1 MRVMK
6 KIIILFLLISF
17 CGDNA
22 ETIEE
27 SSGVVENTTTS
38 TLNSSSTTQ
47 TTSIELEE
55 SSDSSE
61 RRYRGVLRTSILQ
74 SVPLVYDFKDYTE
87 KVIKPNHEYI
97 EYFVYS
103 IRMPVVDDSQKCA
116 SEVNSAIEDTV
127 NNLIEDTKSVLEYTN
142 PEEAKEEWGGFS
154 EWLSIDYDIVEL
166 SEEVIS
172 IFISYS
178 TYSFG
183 AAHPISATIGF
194 NYLVEDCSEF
204 EVQKLFD
211 NSNTEYEDL
220 ISQEMLNQLCAN
232 ATKDECEIFLN
243 FTDPFPTL
251 TELLDCCS
259 AFAVSEFGIFV
270 QFWEYE
276 VSGFAQGSELILL
289 PWYDLVPALDK
300 NGPYSG
306 VLREYSEISW
316 IVTIFEPKWKI

>member
-1 MRVMK
+1 MEK
-6 KIIILFLLISF
+6 FLLVILLIIFSF
-17 CGDNA
+17 CSSEADEA
-22 ETIEE
+22 VEQDLETTI
-27 SSGVVENTTTS
+27 TTTVAS
-38 TLNSSSTTQ
+38 TSTVQ
-47 TTSIELEE
+47 TTIINQENPL
-55 SSDSSE
+55 DTSE
-61 RRYRGVLRTSILQ
+61 RRYRGVLRTSIRQ
-74 SVPLVYDFKDYTE
+74 SIPLVYDFKNYIETAVNPD
-87 KVIKPNHEYI
+87 HEYI
-97 EYFVYS
+97 EYFGYE
-103 IRMPVVDDSQKCA
+103 IRMPIVDDSQKCA

-194 NYLVEDCSEF
+194 NYLVEDCSEL
-204 EVQKLFD
+204 EIQKLFD
-211 NSNTEYEDL
+211 ASNTEYEDL

-232 ATKDECEIFLN
+232 ATNDECEIFLN

-251 TELLDCCS
+251 TELLDCS
-259 AFAVSEFGIFV
+259 STVAMSEFGLFV

-276 VSGFAQGSELILL
+276 VSGGAQGEELILL
-289 PWYDLVPALDK
+289 PWYDLVPVLDQ
-300 NGPYSG
+300 NGPYSN
-306 VLREYSEISW
+306 VLKEYSERSW
-316 IVTIFEPKWKI
+316 LVSLFEPKWGF

>member
-1 MRVMK
+1 MK
-6 KIIILFLLISF
+6 RYLILLLLLSF
-17 CGDNA
+17 CGGSA
-22 ETIEE
+22 EVIDEAATVEE
-27 SSGVVENTTTS
+27 SSTTTS
-38 TLNSSSTTQ
+38 ISTT
-47 TTSIELEE
+47 TTHSTIIKQEE
-55 SSDSSE
+55 QLGTSE
-61 RRYRGVLRTSILQ
+61 RRHRGVLRTSIIQ
-74 SVPLVYDFKDYTE
+74 SVPLVYDFKNYIET
-87 KVIKPNHEYI
+87 VINPDHEYI
-97 EYFVYS
+97 EYFVYD
-103 IRMPVVDDSQKCA
+103 IRMPVIDDSQKCA
-116 SEVNSAIEDTV
+116 SEANSAIEDTV

-142 PEEAKEEWGGFS
+142 PEEAEEEWGGFS

-204 EVQKLFD
+204 EIQKLFD
-211 NSNTEYEDL
+211 ASNSEYEDL

-232 ATKDECEIFLN
+232 ATKDECEVFLN

-259 AFAVSEFGIFV
+259 TFAISEFGLFV

-276 VSGFAQGSELILL
+276 VSGYAQGSELILL
-289 PWYDLVPALDK
+289 PWYDLVSVLDK
-300 NGPYSG
+300 NGRYID

-316 IVTIFEPKWKI
+316 IVSIFEPEWVFNQ

>member
-1 MRVMK
+1 MK
-6 KIIILFLLISF
+6 RYLILLLLLSF
-17 CGDNA
+17 CGGSA
-22 ETIEE
+22 EVIDEAATFEE
-27 SSGVVENTTTS
+27 SSTTTS
-38 TLNSSSTTQ
+38 TSTTTTQ
-47 TTSIELEE
+47 TTIIKQEKSL
-55 SSDSSE
+55 DTSE
-61 RRYRGVLRTSILQ
+61 RRYRGVLRTSIRQ
-74 SVPLVYDFKDYTE
+74 SVPLVYDIKNYTE
-87 KVIKPNHEYI
+87 TVINPDHEYI
-97 EYFVYS
+97 EYFGYD

-116 SEVNSAIEDTV
+116 SEVNSAIEDSV

-142 PEEAKEEWGGFS
+142 PEEAEEEWGGFS

-194 NYLVEDCSEF
+194 NYLVEDCSEL
-204 EVQKLFD
+204 EIQKLFD
-211 NSNTEYEDL
+211 ASSTEYEDL

-232 ATKDECEIFLN
+232 ATNDECEIFLN

-259 AFAVSEFGIFV
+259 AFAVSEFGLFV

>member
-1 MRVMK
+1 MK
-6 KIIILFLLISF
+6 RYLILLLLLSF
-17 CGDNA
+17 CGGSA
-22 ETIEE
+22 EVIDEAATVEE
-27 SSGVVENTTTS
+27 SSTTTS
-38 TLNSSSTTQ
+38 ISTT
-47 TTSIELEE
+47 TTHSTIIKQEE
-55 SSDSSE
+55 QLGTSE
-61 RRYRGVLRTSILQ
+61 RRHRGVLRTSIIQ
-74 SVPLVYDFKDYTE
+74 SVPLVYDFKNYIET
-87 KVIKPNHEYI
+87 VINPDHEYI
-97 EYFVYS
+97 EYFVYD
-103 IRMPVVDDSQKCA
+103 IRMPVIDDSQKCA
-116 SEVNSAIEDTV
+116 SEANSAIEDTV

-166 SEEVIS
+166 SEQVIS

-194 NYLVEDCSEF
+194 NYFVEDCSEL
-204 EVQKLFD
+204 EIQKLFD
-211 NSNTEYEDL
+211 SSNAEYEDL

-251 TELLDCCS
+251 TELLGCCS
-259 AFAVSEFGIFV
+259 AFAISEFGLFV

-276 VSGFAQGSELILL
+276 VSGYAQGSELILL
-289 PWYDLVPALDK
+289 PWHDLVSVLDK

-316 IVTIFEPKWKI
+316 IISIFEPKWDF

>member
-1 MRVMK
+1 MK
-6 KIIILFLLISF
+6 KFLLVILLILFSF
-17 CGDNA
+17 CSSEADEA
-22 ETIEE
+22 VEQALETTI
-27 SSGVVENTTTS
+27 TS
-38 TLNSSSTTQ
+38 TVASTSAVQNTIIKQ
-47 TTSIELEE
+47 EE
-55 SSDSSE
+55 PLDTSE
-61 RRYRGVLRTSILQ
+61 RRYRGVLRTSIRQ
-74 SVPLVYDFKDYTE
+74 SIPLVYDFKNYIETAVNPD
-87 KVIKPNHEYI
+87 HEYI
-97 EYFVYS
+97 EYFGYE
-103 IRMPVVDDSQKCA
+103 IRMPIVDDSQKCA

-204 EVQKLFD
+204 EIQKLFD
-211 NSNTEYEDL
+211 ASNSEYEDL

-232 ATKDECEIFLN
+232 ATKDECEVFLN

-259 AFAVSEFGIFV
+259 TFAISEFGLFV

-276 VSGFAQGSELILL
+276 VSGYAQGSELILL
-289 PWYDLVPALDK
+289 PWYDLVSVLDK
-300 NGPYSG
+300 NGRYID

-316 IVTIFEPKWKI
+316 IVSIFEPEWVFNQ

>member
-1 MRVMK
+1 MK
-6 KIIILFLLISF
+6 RYLILLLLLSF
-17 CGDNA
+17 CGGSA
-22 ETIEE
+22 EVIDEAATVEE
-27 SSGVVENTTTS
+27 SSTTTS
-38 TLNSSSTTQ
+38 ISTT
-47 TTSIELEE
+47 TTHSTIIKQEE
-55 SSDSSE
+55 QLGTSE
-61 RRYRGVLRTSILQ
+61 RRHRGVLRTSIIQ
-74 SVPLVYDFKDYTE
+74 SVPLVYDFKNYIET
-87 KVIKPNHEYI
+87 VINPDHEYI
-97 EYFVYS
+97 EYFVYD
-103 IRMPVVDDSQKCA
+103 IRMPVIDDSQKCA
-116 SEVNSAIEDTV
+116 SEANSAIEDTV

-183 AAHPISATIGF
+183 AAHPISATMSF

-204 EVQKLFD
+204 EIQKLFD
-211 NSNTEYEDL
+211 ASNSEYEDL

-232 ATKDECEIFLN
+232 ATKDECEVFLN

-259 AFAVSEFGIFV
+259 TFAISEFGLFV

-276 VSGFAQGSELILL
+276 VSGYAQGSELILL
-289 PWYDLVPALDK
+289 PWYDLVSVLDK
-300 NGPYSG
+300 NGRYID

-316 IVTIFEPKWKI
+316 IVSIFEPEWVFNQ

>member
-1 MRVMK
+1 MK
-6 KIIILFLLISF
+6 KFLLVILLILFSF
-17 CGDNA
+17 CSSEADESVEQA
-22 ETIEE
+22 LETTI
-27 SSGVVENTTTS
+27 TS
-38 TLNSSSTTQ
+38 TVASTSTVQ
-47 TTSIELEE
+47 TTIIKQEE
-55 SSDSSE
+55 PLDTSE
-61 RRYRGVLRTSILQ
+61 RRYRGVLRTSIRQ
-74 SVPLVYDFKDYTE
+74 SVPLVYDFKNYTE
-87 KVIKPNHEYI
+87 TVINPDHEYI
-97 EYFVYS
+97 EYFSYE
-103 IRMPVVDDSQKCA
+103 IRMPVIDDSQKCA

-142 PEEAKEEWGGFS
+142 PEEAEEEWGGFS

-166 SEEVIS
+166 SEEVVS

-194 NYLVEDCSEF
+194 NYLVEDCSEL
-204 EVQKLFD
+204 EIQKLFD
-211 NSNTEYEDL
+211 ASNTEYEDL

-232 ATKDECEIFLN
+232 ATNDECEIFLN

-259 AFAVSEFGIFV
+259 TFAISEFGLFV

-276 VSGFAQGSELILL
+276 VSGYAQGSELILL
-289 PWYDLVPALDK
+289 PWYDLVSALDK
-300 NGPYSG
+300 NGHYSD

-316 IVTIFEPKWKI
+316 IVSIFEPAWDF

>member
-1 MRVMK
+1 MK
-6 KIIILFLLISF
+6 KFLLVILLILFSF
-17 CGDNA
+17 CSSEADKA
-22 ETIEE
+22 VEQALETTI
-27 SSGVVENTTTS
+27 TS
-38 TLNSSSTTQ
+38 TVASTSTVQ
-47 TTSIELEE
+47 TTIIKQEE
-55 SSDSSE
+55 PLDTSE
-61 RRYRGVLRTSILQ
+61 RRYRGVLRTSIRQ
-74 SVPLVYDFKDYTE
+74 SVPLVYDFKNYIETVVNPD
-87 KVIKPNHEYI
+87 HEYI
-97 EYFVYS
+97 EYFGYE
-103 IRMPVVDDSQKCA
+103 IRMPIVDGSQKCA

-142 PEEAKEEWGGFS
+142 PEEAEEEWGGFS

-204 EVQKLFD
+204 EILKLFD
-211 NSNTEYEDL
+211 ASNTEYEDL

-232 ATKDECEIFLN
+232 ATKDACEIFLN

-259 AFAVSEFGIFV
+259 TFAISEFGLFV

-276 VSGFAQGSELILL
+276 VSGYAQGSELILL
-289 PWYDLVPALDK
+289 PWYDLVSVLDK
-300 NGPYSG
+300 NGPYSD

-316 IVTIFEPKWKI
+316 IVSIFEPEWVFNQ

>member
-1 MRVMK
+1 
-6 KIIILFLLISF
+6 
-17 CGDNA
+17 
-22 ETIEE
+22 
-27 SSGVVENTTTS
+27 
-38 TLNSSSTTQ
+38 
-47 TTSIELEE
+47 
-55 SSDSSE
+55 
-61 RRYRGVLRTSILQ
+61 VLRTSIRQ
-74 SVPLVYDFKDYTE
+74 SVPLVYDFKNYIETVVNPD
-87 KVIKPNHEYI
+87 HEYI
-97 EYFVYS
+97 EYFGYE
-103 IRMPVVDDSQKCA
+103 IRMPIVDGSQKCA

-142 PEEAKEEWGGFS
+142 PEEAEEEWGGFS

-194 NYLVEDCSEF
+194 NYLVEDCSEL
-204 EVQKLFD
+204 EIQKLFD
-211 NSNTEYEDL
+211 ASSTEYEDL

-232 ATKDECEIFLN
+232 ATNDECEIFLN

-251 TELLDCCS
+251 TELLGCCS
-259 AFAVSEFGIFV
+259 AFAISEFGLFV

-276 VSGFAQGSELILL
+276 VSGYAQGSELILL
-289 PWYDLVPALDK
+289 PWYDLVSVLDK

>member
-1 MRVMK
+1 MK
-6 KIIILFLLISF
+6 RYLILLLLLSF
-17 CGDNA
+17 CGGSA
-22 ETIEE
+22 EVIDEAATVEE
-27 SSGVVENTTTS
+27 SSTTTS
-38 TLNSSSTTQ
+38 ISTT
-47 TTSIELEE
+47 TTHSTIIKQEE
-55 SSDSSE
+55 QLGTSE
-61 RRYRGVLRTSILQ
+61 RRHRGVLRTSIIQ
-74 SVPLVYDFKDYTE
+74 SVPLVYDFKNYIET
-87 KVIKPNHEYI
+87 VINPDHEYI
-97 EYFVYS
+97 EYFVYD
-103 IRMPVVDDSQKCA
+103 IRMPVIDDSQKCA
-116 SEVNSAIEDTV
+116 SEANSAIEDTV

-204 EVQKLFD
+204 EIQKLFD
-211 NSNTEYEDL
+211 ASNSEYEDL

-232 ATKDECEIFLN
+232 ATKDECEVFLN

-259 AFAVSEFGIFV
+259 TFAISEFGLFV

-276 VSGFAQGSELILL
+276 VSGYAQGSELILL
-289 PWYDLVPALDK
+289 PWYDLVSVLDK

-316 IVTIFEPKWKI
+316 IISIFEPKWDF

>member
-1 MRVMK
+1 MK
-6 KIIILFLLISF
+6 RYLIFLLLLSF
-17 CGDNA
+17 CGGGVEVID
-22 ETIEE
+22 ESTVVEE
-27 SSGVVENTTTS
+27 STTTTS
-38 TLNSSSTTQ
+38 TSTTTTQ
-47 TTSIELEE
+47 TTIVKQEE
-55 SSDSSE
+55 SLDTSE
-61 RRYRGVLRTSILQ
+61 RRYRGVLRTSIRQ
-74 SVPLVYDFKDYTE
+74 SVPLVYDFKNYTE
-87 KVIKPNHEYI
+87 KAINPDHEYI
-97 EYFVYS
+97 EYFGYE
-103 IRMPVVDDSQKCA
+103 IRMPVVDNSQKCA

-142 PEEAKEEWGGFS
+142 PEEAEEEWGGFS

-194 NYLVEDCSEF
+194 NYLVEDCSEL
-204 EVQKLFD
+204 EIQKLFD
-211 NSNTEYEDL
+211 ASNTEYEDL

-232 ATKDECEIFLN
+232 ATNDECEVFLN

-259 AFAVSEFGIFV
+259 TFAISEFGLFV
-270 QFWEYE
+270 QFWAYE
-276 VSGFAQGSELILL
+276 VSGYGQGSELILL
-289 PWYDLVPALDK
+289 PWHDLVSVLDK
-300 NGPYSG
+300 NGPYSD

-316 IVTIFEPKWKI
+316 IISIFEPKWDF

>member
-1 MRVMK
+1 MK
-6 KIIILFLLISF
+6 KFLLVILLILFSF
-17 CGDNA
+17 CSSEADEA
-22 ETIEE
+22 VEQALETAI
-27 SSGVVENTTTS
+27 TS
-38 TLNSSSTTQ
+38 TVASTSTVQ
-47 TTSIELEE
+47 NTIIKQEE
-55 SSDSSE
+55 PLDTSE
-61 RRYRGVLRTSILQ
+61 RRYRGVLRTSIRQ
-74 SVPLVYDFKDYTE
+74 SIPLVYDFKNYIETAVNPD
-87 KVIKPNHEYI
+87 HEYI
-97 EYFVYS
+97 EYFGYE
-103 IRMPVVDDSQKCA
+103 IRMPIVDDSQKCA
-116 SEVNSAIEDTV
+116 SEVNSTIEGTV

-154 EWLSIDYDIVEL
+154 EWLSVDYDIVEL

-204 EVQKLFD
+204 EIQKLFD
-211 NSNTEYEDL
+211 ASNTEYEDL

-232 ATKDECEIFLN
+232 ATKDECEVFLN

-259 AFAVSEFGIFV
+259 TFAISEFGLFV

-276 VSGFAQGSELILL
+276 VSGYGQGSELILL
-289 PWYDLVPALDK
+289 PWYDLVSVLDK
-300 NGPYSG
+300 NGPYSD

-316 IVTIFEPKWKI
+316 IVSIFEPEWGF

>member
-1 MRVMK
+1 MRAMK
-6 KIIILFLLISF
+6 KITILFLLISF
-17 CGDNA
+17 CGGSA
-22 ETIEE
+22 EVIEETKTVEE
-27 SSGVVENTTTS
+27 SSTTS
-38 TLNSSSTTQ
+38 TPASTTTTQ
-47 TTSIELEE
+47 TTIIKQEE
-55 SSDSSE
+55 PLDTSE
-61 RRYRGVLRTSILQ
+61 RRYRGVLRTSIRQ
-74 SVPLVYDFKDYTE
+74 SVPLVYDIRNYTE
-87 KVIKPNHEYI
+87 TVINPDHEYI
-97 EYFVYS
+97 EYFGYD

-116 SEVNSAIEDTV
+116 SKVNSAIEDSV

-142 PEEAKEEWGGFS
+142 PEEAEEEWGGFS

-204 EVQKLFD
+204 EIQKLFD
-211 NSNTEYEDL
+211 ASNTEYEDL

-232 ATKDECEIFLN
+232 ATNDECEIFLN

-259 AFAVSEFGIFV
+259 TFAISEFGLFV

-276 VSGFAQGSELILL
+276 VSGGAQGEELILL
-289 PWYDLVPALDK
+289 PWYDLVPVLDQ
-300 NGPYSG
+300 NGPYSN
-306 VLREYSEISW
+306 VLKEYSERSW
-316 IVTIFEPKWKI
+316 LVSLFEPKWGF

>member
-1 MRVMK
+1 MK
-6 KIIILFLLISF
+6 KFLLVILLILFSF
-17 CGDNA
+17 CSSEVDEA
-22 ETIEE
+22 VEQALETTI
-27 SSGVVENTTTS
+27 TS
-38 TLNSSSTTQ
+38 TVASTSTVQ
-47 TTSIELEE
+47 TSIIEQE
-55 SSDSSE
+55 DSLVTSE
-61 RRYRGVLRTSILQ
+61 RLYRGVLRTSILQ
-74 SVPLVYDFKDYTE
+74 SVPLVYDFKNYTE
-87 KVIKPNHEYI
+87 RFINPVHEYI
-97 EYFVYS
+97 EYFDYD
-103 IRMPVVDDSQKCA
+103 IRIPVVDDSQQC
-116 SEVNSAIEDTV
+116 SSVVNSAIEETV

-142 PEEAKEEWGGFS
+142 PKEAEEEWGGFS

-204 EVQKLFD
+204 EIQKLFD
-211 NSNTEYEDL
+211 ASNTEYEDL

-232 ATKDECEIFLN
+232 ATKDECEVFLN

-259 AFAVSEFGIFV
+259 TFAISEFGLFV

-276 VSGFAQGSELILL
+276 VSGYAQGSELILL
-289 PWYDLVPALDK
+289 PWYDLVSVLDK
-300 NGPYSG
+300 NGRYIDL
-306 VLREYSEISW
+306 LREYSEISW
-316 IVTIFEPKWKI
+316 IVSIFEPEWVFNQ

>member
-1 MRVMK
+1 
-6 KIIILFLLISF
+6 
-17 CGDNA
+17 
-22 ETIEE
+22 
-27 SSGVVENTTTS
+27 
-38 TLNSSSTTQ
+38 
-47 TTSIELEE
+47 
-55 SSDSSE
+55 
-61 RRYRGVLRTSILQ
+61 VLRTSIRQ
-74 SVPLVYDFKDYTE
+74 SVPLVYDFKNYIETVVNPD
-87 KVIKPNHEYI
+87 HEYI
-97 EYFVYS
+97 EYFGYE
-103 IRMPVVDDSQKCA
+103 IRMPIVDGSQKCA

-142 PEEAKEEWGGFS
+142 PEEAEEEWGGFS

-204 EVQKLFD
+204 EIQKLFD
-211 NSNTEYEDL
+211 ASNSEYEDL

-232 ATKDECEIFLN
+232 ATKDECEVFLN

-259 AFAVSEFGIFV
+259 TFAISEFGLFV

-276 VSGFAQGSELILL
+276 VSGYAQGSELILL
-289 PWYDLVPALDK
+289 PWYDLVSVLDK
-300 NGPYSG
+300 NGRYID

-316 IVTIFEPKWKI
+316 IVSIFEPEWVFNQ

>member
-1 MRVMK
+1 MK
-6 KIIILFLLISF
+6 RYLILLLLLSF
-17 CGDNA
+17 CGGSA
-22 ETIEE
+22 EVIDEAATVEE
-27 SSGVVENTTTS
+27 SSTTTS
-38 TLNSSSTTQ
+38 ISTT
-47 TTSIELEE
+47 TTHSTIIKQEE
-55 SSDSSE
+55 QLGTSE
-61 RRYRGVLRTSILQ
+61 RRHRGVLRTSIIQ
-74 SVPLVYDFKDYTE
+74 SVPLVYDFKNYIET
-87 KVIKPNHEYI
+87 VINPDHEYI
-97 EYFVYS
+97 EYFGYD
-103 IRMPVVDDSQKCA
+103 IRMPVIDDSQKCA

-166 SEEVIS
+166 SEEVVS

-194 NYLVEDCSEF
+194 NYFVEDCSEL
-204 EVQKLFD
+204 EIQKLFD
-211 NSNTEYEDL
+211 ASNTEYEDL

-251 TELLDCCS
+251 TELLGCCS
-259 AFAVSEFGIFV
+259 AFAISEFGLFV

-276 VSGFAQGSELILL
+276 VSGYAQGSELILL
-289 PWYDLVPALDK
+289 PWYDLVSVLDK

-316 IVTIFEPKWKI
+316 IISIFEPKWDF

>member
-1 MRVMK
+1 M
-6 KIIILFLLISF
+6 
-17 CGDNA
+17 
-22 ETIEE
+22 
-27 SSGVVENTTTS
+27 
-38 TLNSSSTTQ
+38 
-47 TTSIELEE
+47 
-55 SSDSSE
+55 
-61 RRYRGVLRTSILQ
+61 LRTSIRQ
-74 SVPLVYDFKDYTE
+74 SVPLVYDFKNYTE
-87 KVIKPNHEYI
+87 KVINPDHVNI
-97 EYFVYS
+97 LFFGLL
-103 IRMPVVDDSQKCA
+103 IRMAVIDDSQKCA

-204 EVQKLFD
+204 EIQKLFD
-211 NSNTEYEDL
+211 TSNTEYEDL

-259 AFAVSEFGIFV
+259 TFA
-270 QFWEYE
+270 
-276 VSGFAQGSELILL
+276 
-289 PWYDLVPALDK
+289 
-300 NGPYSG
+300 
-306 VLREYSEISW
+306 IS
-316 IVTIFEPKWKI
+316 

>member
-1 MRVMK
+1 MK
-6 KIIILFLLISF
+6 RYLILLLLLSF
-17 CGDNA
+17 CGGSA
-22 ETIEE
+22 EVIDEAATFEE
-27 SSGVVENTTTS
+27 SSTTTS
-38 TLNSSSTTQ
+38 TSTTTTQ
-47 TTSIELEE
+47 TTIIKQEKSL
-55 SSDSSE
+55 DTSE
-61 RRYRGVLRTSILQ
+61 RRYRGVLRTSIRQ
-74 SVPLVYDFKDYTE
+74 SVPLVYDIKNYTE
-87 KVIKPNHEYI
+87 TVINPDHEYI
-97 EYFVYS
+97 EYFGYD

-116 SEVNSAIEDTV
+116 SEVNSAIEDSV

-142 PEEAKEEWGGFS
+142 PEEAEEEWGGFS

-194 NYLVEDCSEF
+194 NYLVEDCSEL
-204 EVQKLFD
+204 EIQKLFD
-211 NSNTEYEDL
+211 ASSTEYEDL

-232 ATKDECEIFLN
+232 ATNDECEIFLN

-251 TELLDCCS
+251 TELLGCCS
-259 AFAVSEFGIFV
+259 AFAISEFGLFV

-276 VSGFAQGSELILL
+276 VSGYAQGSELILL
-289 PWYDLVPALDK
+289 PWYDLVSVLDK

-316 IVTIFEPKWKI
+316 IISIFEPKWDF

>member
-1 MRVMK
+1 MK
-6 KIIILFLLISF
+6 RYLILLLLLSF
-17 CGDNA
+17 CGGSA
-22 ETIEE
+22 EVIDEAATFEE
-27 SSGVVENTTTS
+27 SSTTTS
-38 TLNSSSTTQ
+38 TSTTTTQ
-47 TTSIELEE
+47 TTIIKQEKSL
-55 SSDSSE
+55 DTSE
-61 RRYRGVLRTSILQ
+61 RRYRGVLRTSIRQ
-74 SVPLVYDFKDYTE
+74 SVPLVYDIKNYTE
-87 KVIKPNHEYI
+87 TVINPDHEYI
-97 EYFVYS
+97 EYFGYD

-116 SEVNSAIEDTV
+116 SEVNSAIENTV

-194 NYLVEDCSEF
+194 NYLVEDCSEL
-204 EVQKLFD
+204 EIQKLFD
-211 NSNTEYEDL
+211 ASSTEYEDL

-232 ATKDECEIFLN
+232 ATNDECEIFLN

-251 TELLDCCS
+251 TELLGCCS
-259 AFAVSEFGIFV
+259 AFAISEFGLFV

-276 VSGFAQGSELILL
+276 VSGYAQGSELILL
-289 PWYDLVPALDK
+289 PWYDLVSVLDK

-316 IVTIFEPKWKI
+316 IISIYEPKWDF

>member
-1 MRVMK
+1 MK
-6 KIIILFLLISF
+6 RYLILLLLLSF
-17 CGDNA
+17 CGGSA
-22 ETIEE
+22 EVIDEAATVEE
-27 SSGVVENTTTS
+27 SSTTTS
-38 TLNSSSTTQ
+38 ISTT
-47 TTSIELEE
+47 TTHSTIIKQEE
-55 SSDSSE
+55 QLGTSE
-61 RRYRGVLRTSILQ
+61 RRHRGVLRTSIIQ
-74 SVPLVYDFKDYTE
+74 SVPLVYDFKNYIET
-87 KVIKPNHEYI
+87 VINPDHEYI
-97 EYFVYS
+97 EYFVYD
-103 IRMPVVDDSQKCA
+103 IRMPVIDDSQKCA
-116 SEVNSAIEDTV
+116 SEANSAIEDTV

-166 SEEVIS
+166 SEEVVS

-194 NYLVEDCSEF
+194 NYFVEDCSEL
-204 EVQKLFD
+204 EIQKLFD
-211 NSNTEYEDL
+211 ASNTEYEDL

-259 AFAVSEFGIFV
+259 TFAISEFGLFV

-276 VSGFAQGSELILL
+276 VSGYVQGSELILL
-289 PWYDLVPALDK
+289 PWYDLVSVLDK
-300 NGPYSG
+300 NGPYSDL
-306 VLREYSEISW
+306 LREYSEISW
-316 IVTIFEPKWKI
+316 IVSIFEPEWDF

>member
-1 MRVMK
+1 MK
-6 KIIILFLLISF
+6 KITILFLLISF
-17 CGDNA
+17 CGGSA
-22 ETIEE
+22 EVIDENTA
-27 SSGVVENTTTS
+27 VEN
-38 TLNSSSTTQ
+38 SSTTSMPTSTTTTQ
-47 TTSIELEE
+47 TIIIKQEE
-55 SSDSSE
+55 PLDTSE
-61 RRYRGVLRTSILQ
+61 RRYRGVLRTSIRQ
-74 SVPLVYDFKDYTE
+74 SVPLVYDIRNYTE
-87 KVIKPNHEYI
+87 TVINPDHEYI
-97 EYFVYS
+97 EYFGYD

-116 SEVNSAIEDTV
+116 SKVNSAIEDSV

-142 PEEAKEEWGGFS
+142 PEEAEEEWGGFS

-204 EVQKLFD
+204 EIQKLFD
-211 NSNTEYEDL
+211 ASNTEYEDL

-232 ATKDECEIFLN
+232 ATNDECEIFLN

-259 AFAVSEFGIFV
+259 TFAISEFGLFV

-276 VSGFAQGSELILL
+276 VSGGAQGEELILL
-289 PWYDLVPALDK
+289 PWYDLVPVLDQ
-300 NGPYSG
+300 NGPYSN
-306 VLREYSEISW
+306 VLKEYSERSW
-316 IVTIFEPKWKI
+316 LVSLFEPKWGF

>member
-1 MRVMK
+1 MK
-6 KIIILFLLISF
+6 RYLILLLLLSF
-17 CGDNA
+17 CGGSA
-22 ETIEE
+22 EVIDEAATFEE
-27 SSGVVENTTTS
+27 SSTTTS
-38 TLNSSSTTQ
+38 TSTTTTQ
-47 TTSIELEE
+47 TTIIKQEKSL
-55 SSDSSE
+55 DTSE
-61 RRYRGVLRTSILQ
+61 RRYRGVLRTSIRQ
-74 SVPLVYDFKDYTE
+74 SVPLVYDIKNYTE
-87 KVIKPNHEYI
+87 TVINPDHEYI
-97 EYFVYS
+97 EYFGYD

-116 SEVNSAIEDTV
+116 SKVNSAIEDSV

-142 PEEAKEEWGGFS
+142 PEEAEEEWGGFS

-204 EVQKLFD
+204 EIQKLFD
-211 NSNTEYEDL
+211 ASNTEYEDL

-232 ATKDECEIFLN
+232 ATNDECEIFLN

-259 AFAVSEFGIFV
+259 TFAISEFGLFV

-276 VSGFAQGSELILL
+276 VSGGAQGEELILL
-289 PWYDLVPALDK
+289 PWYDLVPVLDQ
-300 NGPYSG
+300 NGPYSN
-306 VLREYSEISW
+306 VLKEYSERSW
-316 IVTIFEPKWKI
+316 LVSLFEPKWGF

>member
-1 MRVMK
+1 MK
-6 KIIILFLLISF
+6 RYLILLLLISF
-17 CGDNA
+17 CGGDVEVSNDDIA
-22 ETIEE
+22 VEE
-27 SSGVVENTTTS
+27 NSTTS
-38 TLNSSSTTQ
+38 TSTNTQ
-47 TTSIELEE
+47 TTIIKQEE
-55 SSDSSE
+55 PLDTSE
-61 RRYRGVLRTSILQ
+61 RRYRGVLRTSIRQ
-74 SVPLVYDFKDYTE
+74 SVPLVYDFKNYAE
-87 KVIKPNHEYI
+87 EVINPDHEYI
-97 EYFVYS
+97 EYFAYD
-103 IRMPVVDDSQKCA
+103 IRMPVIHDSQKCA

-127 NNLIEDTKSVLEYTN
+127 NNLIEDTKSLLEYTN
-142 PEEAKEEWGGFS
+142 PEEAEEEWGGFS

-204 EVQKLFD
+204 EIQKLFD
-211 NSNTEYEDL
+211 ASNTEYEDL

-232 ATKDECEIFLN
+232 ATNDGCEIFLN

-259 AFAVSEFGIFV
+259 TFAISEFGLFV

-276 VSGFAQGSELILL
+276 VSGGAQGEELILL
-289 PWYDLVPALDK
+289 PWYDLVPVLDQ
-300 NGPYSG
+300 NGPYSN
-306 VLREYSEISW
+306 VLKEYSERSW
-316 IVTIFEPKWKI
+316 LVSLFEPKWGF